1 MPVLVSCIDMFIA
14 LNVCG
19 NLLLFFSAALTLLL
33 VLVVVAVVVIYDAND
48 TQAGRLSW
56 RAAAPVL
63 MVIKLWQFAYIVS
76 VVVVVALLPRRCH
89 WCVCVCLFKAC
100 WQTVYAIFMQQSIR
114 QCALCKASQAIGKI
128 FMRRRKCKM
137 KKMFLPFPPAVAIE
151 IHTHTHIHTRKQTD
165 TASVCVRSKPFEK

>member
-1 MPVLVSCIDMFIA
+1 MFAGICCYFSVLLWLCFSFS
-14 LNVCG
+14 
-19 NLLLFFSAALTLLL
+19 LLLLLL
-33 VLVVVAVVVIYDAND
+33 WFMMLMTRRQAGR
-48 TQAGRLSW
+48 QAGRLSW

-76 VVVVVALLPRRCH
+76 VVVALLPRRCH
-89 WCVCVCLFKAC
+89 WCVCVCVCLFKAC

-151 IHTHTHIHTRKQTD
+151 IHTHTH
-165 TASVCVRSKPFEK
+165 ASRQIQLICVFLCVRSKPFEK

>member
-1 MPVLVSCIDMFIA
+1 MMLMTRRQA
-14 LNVCG
+14 G
-19 NLLLFFSAALTLLL
+19 W
-33 VLVVVAVVVIYDAND
+33 
-48 TQAGRLSW
+48 QAGRLSW

-76 VVVVVALLPRRCH
+76 GGVVVARGCH
-89 WCVCVCLFKAC
+89 ALVCVCLFKAC

-151 IHTHTHIHTRKQTD
+151 MHTH
-165 TASVCVRSKPFEK
+165 